1 MLHVRRFAPMKTK
14 KANTNVSSEAEAEAE
29 AVVEVI
35 VVNLTFHK
43 AIDVD

>member
-1 MLHVRRFAPMKTK
+1 MLHVRRFAPMKMK
-14 KANTNVSSEAEAEAE
+14 KANTNVSSVAEAE